1 MGIINISSFIGYSEI
16 DMSDQRDPPYQ
27 PRESDVSETSES
39 ALSGLYDYF
48 LLSIV
53 RHKCFL
59 IAYIRNRVYISTNY
73 IFLKDLYSTAP
84 KRGSVFIG
92 LMTPDG
98 AIWSRY
104 QRTVLMR

>member
-59 IAYIRNRVYISTNY
+59 IAYIIECT
-73 IFLKDLYSTAP
+73 FLQIIYFLN
-84 KRGSVFIG
+84 
-92 LMTPDG
+92 PDF
-98 AIWSRY
+98 
-104 QRTVLMR
+104 M

>member
-59 IAYIRNRVYISTNY
+59 IAYIRNRVYISTNLKPRFY
-73 IFLKDLYSTAP
+73 VNETYLIFNLFTTFPEL
-84 KRGSVFIG
+84 I
-92 LMTPDG
+92 L
-98 AIWSRY
+98 
-104 QRTVLMR
+104 

>member
-16 DMSDQRDPPYQ
+16 EMSDQRDPPYQ

-73 IFLKDLYSTAP
+73 IFLKPRFYVNETYLTFNLFTTFP
-84 KRGSVFIG
+84 ELI
-92 LMTPDG
+92 L
-98 AIWSRY
+98 
-104 QRTVLMR
+104 